1 MIAILLDLFAVY
13 FMRRYF
19 SSKIM
24 YLLFGLVAGFLS
36 SSVGS
41 LLVGLWFDEA
51 LGIILIRAISGVVP
65 HTLFIYICLFLDLW
79 NSKKERQKKA
89 AIESLNAEDKY
100 WEANEK
106 IIIANILGKY
116 QSIDLSAVLRNEI
129 LEENLTSLSTEEIIE
144 RLNKEH
150 FSDDSIPS
158 ALRVLN
164 TRLKS

>member
-1 MIAILLDLFAVY
+1 
-13 FMRRYF
+13 
-19 SSKIM
+19 M

-100 WEANEK
+100 WDANEK

-144 RLNKEH
+144 RLNKKI

-158 ALRVLN
+158 ALRVLKN
-164 TRLKS
+164 RLEI